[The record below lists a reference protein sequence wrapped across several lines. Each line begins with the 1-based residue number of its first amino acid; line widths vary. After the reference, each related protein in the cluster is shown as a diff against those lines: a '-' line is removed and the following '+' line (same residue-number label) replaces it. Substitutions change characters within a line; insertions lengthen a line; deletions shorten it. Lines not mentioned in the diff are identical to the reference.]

1 MLNKEAQ
8 EIPQEAAQQQTAQ
21 SMPTPSMNEGQIEV
35 VAKKKKLRKL
45 TYKQREF
52 VARYF
57 KNKGNGT
64 KTALEVYDTTD
75 YNTAHAISSENL
87 QKPAIISELERHY
100 IAQGFTKEEFTNTVV
115 KEIRSS
121 VISPKDKAKYLQ
133 IYIDTTPGVKAPT
146 RQERIIDNTYT
157 LNLNAVKTISL
168 EARKAIQNALQD
180 TNYIKPT
187 TDMLKT

>member
-1 MLNKEAQ
+1 MNNANN
-8 EIPQEAAQQQTAQ
+8 PQIAQQQSAQ
-21 SMPTPSMNEGQIEV
+21 SMPTPSTIETQIET

-52 VARYF
+52 VARYL
-57 KNKGNGT
+57 KNKGNCT
-64 KTALEVYDTTD
+64 KSALEVYDTKDYMTAAQIGTD
-75 YNTAHAISSENL
+75 NL
-87 QKPAIISELERHY
+87 NKPQIISELERHY

-133 IYIDTTPGVKAPT
+133 IYIDTTPGVKAPN
-146 RQERIIDNTYT
+146 RQENTIDNTYT

-168 EARKAIQNALQD
+168 EVRKAIQNALTD
-180 TNYIKPT
+180 TNSIKPIPDYT
-187 TDMLKT
+187 